1 MTWQNG
7 GWSRIVLSRPIC
19 SISCS
24 PLHDLLEHTGKTIPL
39 IDIVLFAAYTA
50 SSVIGLLLLKYALP
64 LARIDWQTGVP
75 AVGSLLLVASGACL
89 YIASFAV
96 WLVIL
101 ARHELSTA
109 YPAAIG
115 LTLAFSTIG
124 AALALGEPLSPPRL
138 LGIIVIFVGILLVTR
153 Y

>member
-1 MTWQNG
+1 VTE
-7 GWSRIVLSRPIC
+7 IA
-19 SISCS
+19 
-24 PLHDLLEHTGKTIPL
+24 
-39 IDIVLFAAYTA
+39 LFAAYTA
-50 SSVIGLLLLKYALP
+50 SSVIGLLLLKHALP
-64 LARIDWQTGVP
+64 HIGWQTGFSFTAPV
-75 AVGSLLLVASGACL
+75 LLLGLGACL

-101 ARHELSTA
+101 ARHELSAA

-124 AALALGEPLSPPRL
+124 AALLLSEPLSPLRL
-138 LGIIVIFVGILLVTR
+138 VGIALIFIGILLVTR